1 VAPAGPPG
9 TAAARRAPVGF
20 VGAGQLARMLCQAA
34 VGLGITPRL
43 LAAVADDS
51 AALVDPDVVLGDP
64 GSLDALRAL
73 ASTCAVTTFDHELV
87 DPDHL
92 AVLEAEGHVLRPGAA
107 TAAVVVDKRRQR
119 ELIGALG
126 LDQPAWRALDPGATA
141 AAAGVR
147 AHGAEHG
154 WPVVLK
160 AARGGYDGRGVRI
173 VDGPSDVDAA
183 VASMGTAPLLV
194 EEGIAIAVEVA
205 IQVARRPGGE
215 LAVYPV
221 VETVQRDGICV
232 EVVVPAAVA
241 GGVAVRA
248 ESAARRLAEAIDLVG
263 LLAVELFVD
272 GAGRLTV
279 NELAVRPHNSAHHTI
294 EACETSQFENHLR
307 AVLDLPLGATTLRAP
322 HAVMVNVLGPPDGSD
337 PADRLASAL
346 AVPGAHV
353 HLYAKGA
360 KAGRKLGHVTVCGA
374 DAHDVRSRA
383 WQAARALGGDA

>member
-1 VAPAGPPG
+1 V
-9 TAAARRAPVGF
+9 APVGRAAVGI

-51 AALVDPDVVLGDP
+51 AALVDPDVLLGDP

-87 DPDHL
+87 DPEHL
-92 AVLEAEGHVLRPGAA
+92 VALEAEGHVLRPGAA

-119 ELIGALG
+119 ELIRDLG
-126 LDQPAWRALDPGATA
+126 IVGPIWRALPNDAGE

-147 AHGAEHG
+147 AHGGEHG

-160 AARGGYDGRGVRI
+160 AARGGYDGRGVRVVAGPSE
-173 VDGPSDVDAA
+173 VDGA
-183 VASMGTAPLLV
+183 VASMGAAPLLV
-194 EEGIAIAVEVA
+194 EEGIDIAFEIAV
-205 IQVARRPGGE
+205 QVVRRPGGE
-215 LAVYPV
+215 MVVYPV

-232 EVVVPAAVA
+232 EVVAPAAVEWE
-241 GGVAVRA
+241 VALLA
-248 ESAARRLAEAIDLVG
+248 EGAARRLAEAIDLVG

-272 GAGRLTV
+272 PHGRVTV

-337 PADRLASAL
+337 PADGLARAL

-360 KAGRKLGHVTVCGA
+360 KAGRKLGHVTVCGDDA
-374 DAHDVRSRA
+374 DDVR
-383 WQAARALGGDA
+383 ARARRAAGALVGEG